1 METFLNLF
9 AVMLFFEFNNQL
21 LIFKTL
27 NQNSIQAFS
36 DGVRFRQIFSFKL
49 YFRTQLKAATFAY
62 TYTFSTRRKV
72 QSVRR
77 SSVSSLLPTQIFP
90 AIICL
95 VTKTYYIMSCA
106 YTHRVVVVKFWRET
120 LYECVSPL
128 IPTFHSIIYTH
139 PNLATQLPNY
149 LATYIYLALI
159 IIATQLP
166 RFLDTQVP
174 IDTQL
179 HSYLDTQLPVPRYL
193 APRYLDTQL
202 PSYLATQI
210 LSYQYLDTQLPR
222 YLATQIPSYLD
233 TQLPRY
239 LDTQIPSYL
248 ATQILRNLAT
258 QLSFLANVPYTQD
271 HRFFI
276 TY

>member
-9 AVMLFFEFNNQL
+9 AVKLFFEFNNQL

-166 RFLDTQVP
+166 RFLDTQ
-174 IDTQL
+174 L
-179 HSYLDTQLPVPRYL
+179 
-193 APRYLDTQL
+193 PRYLDTIQL
-202 PSYLATQI
+202 PS
-210 LSYQYLDTQLPR
+210 

-239 LDTQIPSYL
+239 LATQIPRYL
-248 ATQILRNLAT
+248 ATQLPRY
-258 QLSFLANVPYTQD
+258 YTQKPG
-271 HRFFI
+271 
-276 TY
+276 YLAQLPS